1 MRHVLTS
8 LASRFRR
15 PRARSTG
22 ALLAALLLASGAFA
36 QLRTIPDEAK
46 RGSIR
51 HVREMLVA
59 IDGNEMLLSPS
70 ATIRDR
76 LNLIIV
82 PSALPAFDV
91 EADYIVDAN
100 GQVLRV
106 WLITP
111 EEAARPRQ
119 RSFPLFR

>member
-1 MRHVLTS
+1 MRRTLRSFQPLSRQAARLLGAIVAAFLLT
-8 LASRFRR
+8 A
-15 PRARSTG
+15 G
-22 ALLAALLLASGAFA
+22 VQA
-36 QLRTIPDEAK
+36 QLRTIPDEAQ
-46 RGSIR
+46 RGYIR
-51 HVREMLVA
+51 HLREMLVE
-59 IDGNEMLLSPS
+59 IDGREVLLSPS

-82 PSALPAFDV
+82 PSALPAAGA
-91 EADYIVDAN
+91 EADYLIGAD
-100 GQVLRV
+100 GQVQRV